1 MRYTEEDIRNAFRAG
16 MNKGAHRSYYDDILD
31 ENEFVEKLNSKSNR
45 EELKFLVKKELEEK
59 WESLDEDS
67 IQKILGVYATIAKN
81 MAEIEKN
88 EY

>member
-1 MRYTEEDIRNAFRAG
+1 
-16 MNKGAHRSYYDDILD
+16 MN
-31 ENEFVEKLNSKSNR
+31 
-45 EELKFLVKKELEEK
+45 ELEIK
-59 WESLDEDS
+59 ESLDEDS